1 MEDTTNLNEN
11 KIVNLTFNLNEEI
24 LDILKRLLV
33 SSFNVK
39 FCSKVLEKQKDFL
52 NEIKNSLNLIHEHP
66 FEEDIEDIEDK
77 LKNLIDT
84 FNCLVKLRRNQLHNK
99 KLFLK
104 INKLKN

>member
-1 MEDTTNLNEN
+1 MEDTSNLNIN

-52 NEIKNSLNLIHEHP
+52 YEIKNSLNLIHEHP
-66 FEEDIEDIEDK
+66 FEEDIEDK

-84 FNCLVKLRRNQLHNK
+84 FNCLVDLRRNELHNK
-99 KLFLK
+99 ELFLK
-104 INKLKN
+104 INKLIN

>member
-1 MEDTTNLNEN
+1 MEDTIDLKGN

-52 NEIKNSLNLIHEHP
+52 NEIKNSLNLIHEHS
-66 FEEDIEDIEDK
+66 FEEDIEDK

-84 FNCLVKLRRNQLHNK
+84 FICLVKLRRNQLHNK
-99 KLFLK
+99 ELFLK
-104 INKLKN
+104 IKELYN